1 MNFIKSWNSKTI
13 RIREDRYVS
22 LTDMAS
28 ASGKLFGNWNQ
39 LKITTSYLTTL
50 SSVIG
55 IPVTELVQV
64 QQGGK
69 PSLQGTWGHPKVAIR
84 FAQWCSDE
92 FAVQVDFWIDELLT
106 KGTLTI
112 NPKPSQSSHPY
123 QRVWYQRLALFE
135 QTTRIPVG
143 YFCIFAEI
151 APLMRD
157 LEAHSILLRDNATI
171 DTSVGLCWNQW
182 LRANNL
188 FENFP
193 LYPHTFPDNR
203 GTINAK
209 IYPDRLL
216 PEFRSWLRM
225 SYLNGNFPNYIKKQ
239 CSEDECLTIAKA
251 LSLEKKRL
259 SA

>member
-1 MNFIKSWNSKTI
+1 MMELNMINISQDRVFNLIKSNEDFPVNLDDAWQWLGYARKDNAKATLLNNFIENMDFFRSNRKT
-13 RIREDRYVS
+13 
-22 LTDMAS
+22 
-28 ASGKLFGNWNQ
+28 
-39 LKITTSYLTTL
+39 
-50 SSVIG
+50 
-55 IPVTELVQV
+55 P
-64 QQGGK
+64 QGGR
-69 PSLQGTWGHPKVAIR
+69 PSELI
-84 FAQWCSDE
+84 
-92 FAVQVDFWIDELLT
+92 LLT
-106 KGTLTI
+106 IECFKSLAMMSGTDKGREVRRYFLECE
-112 NPKPSQSSHPY
+112 KLAKQSFQKHPY

-157 LEAHSILLRDNATI
+157 LEANSILLRDNATI
-171 DTSVGLCWNQW
+171 DASVGLCWNQW

-251 LSLEKKRL
+251 LGLEKQLL